1 MINLTIGENKV
12 KLPNDWSEIT
22 IETYARLLEIYA
34 KNNCLNKDD
43 QENSSEE
50 QFNTDTIKANM
61 EALAFLTNVDIE
73 TIKKCKSHEVNNVLG
88 YMTKFLSEVEHKE
101 FEEVEDTKLSF
112 EFKNKTYYY
121 PEFKFKDTT
130 FGDYIEASQLNNLI
144 DKQKGGRFSVLPE
157 QIAIL
162 CKEVDEPSYD
172 EKIIRQKTRLFEKLP
187 MNKVWDFVFFLT
199 KQTIIWER
207 SFQTYSKT
215 ATELVTDIQEKT
227 GT

>member
-1 MINLTIGENKV
+1 MINLTIGERKV

-162 CKEVDEPSYD
+162 CKQV
-172 EKIIRQKTRLFEKLP
+172 
-187 MNKVWDFVFFLT
+187 MT
-199 KQTIIWER
+199 KK
-207 SFQTYSKT
+207 S
-215 ATELVTDIQEKT
+215 
-227 GT
+227 